1 MAQFDV
7 TALTTGGP
15 ESGPL
20 HIMPLLRKDIP
31 IAKGHTLV
39 LTLYPWLCPTGSTYN
54 ITSAQAPCH
63 RPTLCHSAQ
72 SWILCVPLFFGT
84 M

>member
-7 TALTTGGP
+7 TALTTGRT

-20 HIMPLLRKDIP
+20 HMMPVLRKDIP
-31 IAKGHTLV
+31 SLS
-39 LTLYPWLCPTGSTYN
+39 PWLYPTGSTYS
-54 ITSAQAPCH
+54 ITPCH
-63 RPTLCHSAQ
+63 HPTFVCHSAQ
-72 SWILCVPLFFGT
+72 SRILCVPLFFGT